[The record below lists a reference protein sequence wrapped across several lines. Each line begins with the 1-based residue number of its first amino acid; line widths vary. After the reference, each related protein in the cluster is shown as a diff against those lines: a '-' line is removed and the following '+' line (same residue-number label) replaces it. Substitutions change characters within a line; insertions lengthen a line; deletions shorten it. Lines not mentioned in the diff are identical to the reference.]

1 MVFFAGL
8 VVGVSATEMG
18 SAVVLLVGRMLVG
31 RMLVGAEERDPT
43 IVGREWMMRTSPSL
57 LRGRTRSELRV

>member
-1 MVFFAGL
+1 MVFFVGSTQVGSVVVRGAGL
-8 VVGVSATEMG
+8 
-18 SAVVLLVGRMLVG
+18 AVLVG